1 MLIRLFS
8 AFCVSAGLSF
18 AAVAQTAQT
27 PLEARYDPAIPD
39 LTTALGH
46 DFGEEV
52 TPPEDAVSY
61 IRLLAETAPQRMRVY
76 DYATSWQGR
85 ELVYAVIGNEEVMSR
100 LEDVQAD
107 LQALADPRNLSTA
120 DRNVLIDRVPV
131 VVWLAH
137 GVHGDE
143 ISPVDAA
150 LRTAYHLLAAQN
162 DPVAD
167 TILENALVIIDPTQ
181 NPDGR
186 NRFVNSFENTRGIEP
201 DGYRWSAEHD
211 QPWPGG
217 RVNHYLFDLNRDWFI
232 QAHPETR
239 GRTAAMRQ
247 WSPMV
252 AVDLH
257 EMGGDLPFFFPPVA
271 DPVNPVLTERQLEGQ
286 DVIGLNN
293 ARWFDIIGEDYFTRE
308 IFDAFYPG
316 YGDMWPMLQGGV
328 AFTYEQGS
336 ARGLAWTRRDGSD
349 LTYADG
355 VRNNFIA
362 SLSTAEA
369 AALNRERFVRAF
381 VENRADAS
389 GNNDGPAAIVLS
401 RGNNRW
407 GAEYLARVIA
417 RNGIEIS
424 RLDAGVSLCGTTLDD
439 GGFLVQL
446 NQPAGLLARTLLETE
461 TPLPEDFLAEQEARR
476 DRGLGHELYDVT
488 AWSLP
493 IMFNVYAT
501 ECNSRPNVTG
511 ESVGADD
518 PIPSQVGNSAAF
530 GYVIPWTDAGQ
541 AQFVARLAEEGVPLR
556 TAGSAFT
563 IEGTTYPA
571 GSVVIPRR
579 RAPANLD
586 SLMRLHARTIGAV
599 YAGLETSWTDSGP
612 NWGSSQF
619 ATIVAPRI
627 AMAWGEGTDANSAGG
642 VRYVLEQ
649 RYGLPVSVIRA
660 SRLSFADLSQ
670 FDVLIL
676 PEQRGR
682 GYSREIGESGAQNLS
697 RFAQGGGTL
706 IALGDATRFVADS
719 DINLLPVRR
728 EMAAGTPTGGSG
740 EGDSVAG
747 SVIGDE
753 DALAQ
758 ALEPRNARPDSSPG
772 ALLNVTANA
781 DSFLSAGYT
790 DGAAAMV
797 TGSDIYT
804 AVPLDEA
811 DTVLRFAGP
820 DELVASGHLW
830 EENQAQIA
838 FKPFLVSRRS
848 GAGFVIAFTQD
859 PTARAYQAGLD
870 LALLNAVILAPAR
883 STRLR

>member
-1 MLIRLFS
+1 MSVRLIASL
-8 AFCVSAGLSF
+8 AVAAGLSF
-18 AAVAQTAQT
+18 AAAAQTAQT

-39 LTTALGH
+39 LETVVGH

-52 TPPEDAVSY
+52 TSPENLVDYMRA
-61 IRLLAETAPQRMRVY
+61 LAEAAPDRMRVF
-76 DYATSWQGR
+76 DYAESWQGR
-85 ELVYAVIGNEEVMSR
+85 PLVYAVIGNEEVMAR
-100 LEDVQAD
+100 LDEVQAD
-107 LQALADPRNLSTA
+107 LQALSDPRGLSA
-120 DRNVLIDRVPV
+120 AGRDAIIDRVPV
-131 VVWLAH
+131 VVWL
-137 GVHGDE
+137 GNSVHGDE
-143 ISPVDAA
+143 ISPADAGI
-150 LRTAYHLLAAQN
+150 RTAYHLLAAQN
-162 DPVAD
+162 DPLTD
-167 TILENALVIIDPTQ
+167 TILENALVIIDPIQ

-186 NRFVNSFENTRGIEP
+186 NRFVNSFADARGIEP

-239 GRTAAMRQ
+239 GRTAAMME
-247 WSPMV
+247 WAPMV
-252 AVDLH
+252 VVDLH

-271 DPVNPVLTERQLEGQ
+271 DPVNPVLAESQLAGQ
-286 DVIGLNN
+286 DIVGLNN
-293 ARWFDIIGEDYFTRE
+293 ARWFDLMGEDYFTRE

-336 ARGLAWTRRDGSD
+336 ARGLIWTRRNGRN
-349 LTYADG
+349 LTYADT

-369 AALNRERFVRAF
+369 AALNRETFVRTY
-381 VENRADAS
+381 VENRAAAS

-401 RGNNRW
+401 RDSNRW

-424 RLDAGVSLCGTTLDD
+424 RLDAGTSLCGISLET

-446 NQPAGLLARTLLETE
+446 NQPAGQMARTLLEPD
-461 TPLPEDFLAEQEARR
+461 TPLPEDFLQNQEARR

-493 IMFNVYAT
+493 IMFNVEAT
-501 ECNSRPNVTG
+501 ECSSRPNMTG
-511 ESVGADD
+511 DAVGADD
-518 PIPSQVGNSAAF
+518 PFPPQVGNSAAF

-541 AQFVARLAEEGVPLR
+541 AQFVARLAEEGVPMR
-556 TAGSAFT
+556 TAGSEFT
-563 IEGTTYPA
+563 IDGETYPE
-571 GSVVIPRR
+571 GSVVIARR
-579 RAPANLD
+579 QAPANLD

-599 YAGLETSWTDSGP
+599 YAGLETSWTESGP
-612 NWGSSQF
+612 NWGSAQF
-619 ATIVAPRI
+619 ADIVAPRI
-627 AMAWGEGTDANSAGG
+627 AMAWGDGTDPNSAGG
-642 VRYVLEQ
+642 LRYVLEQ
-649 RYGLPVSVIRA
+649 RYGLPVTVIRA
-660 SRLSFADLSQ
+660 SRLSFADLSRY
-670 FDVLIL
+670 DVLIL
-676 PEQRGR
+676 PEQRGG

-697 RFAQGGGTL
+697 RFARAGGTL

-728 EMAAGTPTGGSG
+728 EMAAGTPSGGSG
-740 EGDSVAG
+740 EGDSVSG
-747 SVIGDE
+747 TVIEDE
-753 DALAQ
+753 ATLAE
-758 ALEPRNARPDSSPG
+758 AIEPRDARPDSSPG
-772 ALLNVTANA
+772 ALLNVTANP
-781 DSFLSAGYT
+781 DSFLSAGYSG
-790 DGAAAMV
+790 GAAAMV

-838 FKPFLVSRRS
+838 FKPFLVSRRTGS
-848 GAGFVIAFTQD
+848 GFVIAFTQD